1 MASRD
6 PEKSR
11 IGTFKNKVEEGRNR
25 VQEGGSML
33 FPDSQFEVE
42 GEQRREGWLTQAP
55 AHPRGLGLVLSFS
68 GSELDEKRLAFP
80 FVKWK

>member
-1 MASRD
+1 
-6 PEKSR
+6 
-11 IGTFKNKVEEGRNR
+11 
-25 VQEGGSML
+25 ML